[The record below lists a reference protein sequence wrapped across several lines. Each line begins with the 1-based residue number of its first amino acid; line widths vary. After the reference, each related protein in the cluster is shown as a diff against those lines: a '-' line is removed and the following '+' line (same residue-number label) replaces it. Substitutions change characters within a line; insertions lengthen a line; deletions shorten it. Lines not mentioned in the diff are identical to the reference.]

1 MSESTD
7 QLAQGSTS
15 ICPPY
20 EAFYIDSMHFS
31 SSSAIESVSRV
42 ADTLEA
48 VSNGTLERSD
58 LDEDALL
65 NQLHNIIVQGAA
77 LSRYFWPV
85 RKGHELRGETSR
97 RTIQAPS
104 ILRPLTDSLPR
115 AGGVST
121 ANRSVPANVR
131 WNCRSDRHQVVRIA
145 TSVLSAS
152 RRPSPVARRPS
163 RRCSTAQLDALGRGP
178 ALLHRNSECLRCP
191 GSRGR

>member
-131 WNCRSDRHQVVRIA
+131 WNCRSDRHQGCAHRDISTVGVPA
-145 TSVLSAS
+145 
-152 RRPSPVARRPS
+152 PVARRPS
-163 RRCSTAQLDALGRGP
+163 RRCSTARLDALGRGP

>member
-31 SSSAIESVSRV
+31 SSSAIESISRV

-131 WNCRSDRHQVVRIA
+131 WNCRSDRHQVVRMA
-145 TSVLSAS
+145 TSVLSSPVA

-163 RRCSTAQLDALGRGP
+163 PVAKVLHSST
-178 ALLHRNSECLRCP
+178 
-191 GSRGR
+191 